1 MRTALGL
8 VAATALAL
16 SLASPAQ
23 AEATSYELR
32 LSPVSPGEVEAAE
45 TTAFRSVV
53 LECGPAGGTHPEAE
67 AACDLIE
74 EAGGRVSEVETGAGG
89 ICTMIHRPVTVVAD
103 GGGESY
109 EETFGNECLL
119 REAKGAVFDF

>member
-32 LSPVSPGEVEAAE
+32 LSPAPAGEGGDAEAPW
-45 TTAFRSVV
+45 FRSVV

-74 EAGGRVSEVETGAGG
+74 EAGGRVSDVETDSSGL
-89 ICTMIHRPVTVVAD
+89 CTMIHRPMTVVAH
-103 GGGESY
+103 GGGEHY

>member
-32 LSPVSPGEVEAAE
+32 LSPASPGGAE
-45 TTAFRSVV
+45 TTGTTPIRSVV

-67 AACDLIE
+67 AACDLIG
-74 EAGGRVSEVETGAGG
+74 EAGGRVSDVETGTGG
-89 ICTMIHRPVTVVAD
+89 ACTMIHRPVTVVAD
-103 GGGESY
+103 GGGERY

-119 REAKGAVFDF
+119 SQAKGAVFAF

>member
-8 VAATALAL
+8 VAAAALAL

-23 AEATSYELR
+23 AEATSYDLS
-32 LSPVSPGEVEAAE
+32 LSPVSPGGVEAAE
-45 TTAFRSVV
+45 TTPFRSVV
-53 LECGPAGGTHPEAE
+53 LECGPAGGTHPAAQ
-67 AACDLIE
+67 AACDLIG
-74 EAGGRVSEVETGAGG
+74 EAGGRVSEVETGTGG

-103 GGGESY
+103 GGGERY

>member
-16 SLASPAQ
+16 CLASPAQ
-23 AEATSYELR
+23 AETTSYELR
-32 LSPVSPGEVEAAE
+32 VSPEALGEVGATE
-45 TTAFRSVV
+45 TTSFRSAV

-67 AACDLIE
+67 EACDLIE
-74 EAGGRVSEVETGAGG
+74 EAGGRVSDVEAGTGGA
-89 ICTMIHRPVTVVAD
+89 CTMIHRPMTVVAV
-103 GGGESY
+103 GGGERY